1 MVCHDP
7 IAPKLTKSLGPWERP
22 FSRPGILRRGPWSQ
36 LTYPIIQL
44 FCWANSENFS
54 LFHAAD
60 QKLFHFYCQTDTQ
73 TDTQTDRQTDK
84 QTNRHTDTQTDRHTD
99 RHTDRQTHRQTDT
112 QTDRHTYTHLASLCA
127 WVRFFS
133 IWNFIP
139 FTTLQSFVCFG
150 HSLTSFVKDK
160 IEFKFKY
167 VLFSEST
174 PKPFRQP
181 CVYIL
186 ASLLWLLSK
195 SLCEYCKL
203 FY

>member
-1 MVCHDP
+1 MSWPHC
-7 IAPKLTKSLGPWERP
+7 TKTHKKFGSLGTTLFQTRDLEEGPMEPAHLPNNTTFLLSKFWKFQFISCGRSKVIP
-22 FSRPGILRRGPWSQ
+22 FLLPDR
-36 LTYPIIQL
+36 
-44 FCWANSENFS
+44 
-54 LFHAAD
+54 H
-60 QKLFHFYCQTDTQ
+60 TDRH
-73 TDTQTDRQTDK
+73 TDRQTDRQTDK
-84 QTNRHTDTQTDRHTD
+84 QTHRHTD